1 VQTERSQEA
10 MAKMARKLDLV
21 LNTVPV
27 PSEISD
33 FEKLLNDDGT
43 LVQLGFTQ
51 DKKSIAEPP
60 LTDRRTQI
68 VGSVVSSQQCYDS

>member
-1 VQTERSQEA
+1 LTLNTQEE
-10 MAKMARKLDLV
+10 MAKMAGKLDII

-33 FEKLLNDDGT
+33 FEKLLNDDGV

-68 VGSVVSSQQCYDS
+68 VGSVVSHIV